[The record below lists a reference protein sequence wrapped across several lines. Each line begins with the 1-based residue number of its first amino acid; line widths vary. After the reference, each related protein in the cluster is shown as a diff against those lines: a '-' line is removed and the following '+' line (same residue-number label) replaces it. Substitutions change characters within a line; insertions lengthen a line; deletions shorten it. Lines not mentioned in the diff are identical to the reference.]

1 MMILTEEIGKLF
13 HYTFDVV
20 VLSAMLAGIKRST
33 GLSPK
38 TSTIENKDIR
48 SACEKY
54 LGVGE
59 WVMDMSIGYMSTS
72 EYFERKR

>member
-1 MMILTEEIGKLF
+1 MI
-13 HYTFDVV
+13 
-20 VLSAMLAGIKRST
+20 SAMLAGIKRTT

-48 SACEKY
+48 SVMDRY

-59 WVMDMSIGYMSTS
+59 WVMDVSIGYMSTS
-72 EYFERKR
+72 QYFERRKI